1 MRPWTAL
8 CLTVAITMFPQKRE
22 SELSLHRII
31 ARYNI
36 NISEARKNLIP
47 TSYYDDYTISIRR
60 PENETVSQM
69 NRRILAAVERPIT
82 FAGKYAIVVWSCGA
96 GCIDGAIVNQTTK
109 AIYDLPFHVTSC
121 PYPEGPS
128 KQLHFTPF
136 SNLLVV
142 DGALEW
148 HEDSDANRV
157 DEDCGQRFFLW
168 TGTKLVRV
176 DPDAKK

>member
-109 AIYDLPFHVTSC
+109 AIYDLPFHVYRTRFLGQFLRFSSFSGR
-121 PYPEGPS
+121 EG
-128 KQLHFTPF
+128 KQPLAGPAA
-136 SNLLVV
+136 
-142 DGALEW
+142 GIEA
-148 HEDSDANRV
+148 
-157 DEDCGQRFFLW
+157 
-168 TGTKLVRV
+168 
-176 DPDAKK
+176 